1 MLRPILI
8 SCILSILLFTGCEE
22 SPTSVQ
28 TSDAVYTTFGGSFD
42 DEGTAVTQTP
52 DGGYLI
58 VGSSYGATTLSDM
71 YVIKT
76 NSLGVEVSDSIF
88 TAITGD
94 IVTSF
99 DLISD
104 VKVLADG
111 GYILV
116 GSKFSST
123 GTNYDVWLVKL
134 DADLN
139 VVFTKTYNNGGGD
152 DFGYS
157 VSLCDDNGF
166 IIAGK
171 TYETGGYDM
180 WVLKTTAAGV
190 LFADADADAS
200 TGFGTGG
207 AIEIGSNDANDAA
220 YSVHQTDDGGYIV
233 AGETQ
238 SFGSGGSDMMLVKLT
253 AIGSHVAGFG
263 DTDLNGTADSVEGT
277 VIGGPLNESA
287 KFVQETSDN
296 NFIIVGDSYSYGSG
310 QSDIYIVEVNSSGVI
325 VWDSF
330 VGGTRND
337 FANCVKQTADGGFVI
352 VGNTYSTSS
361 DVLVVKIFP
370 NSQGE
375 VEWQSTFG
383 GDFDDVGSYISQTND
398 GGYILTGSTYT
409 ADNMNQVLLMKL
421 DASGSQE
428 F

>member
-1 MLRPILI
+1 MLRPTLI
-8 SCILSILLFTGCEE
+8 SCLLTILLFTGCEE
-22 SPTSVQ
+22 SPTEVE
-28 TSDAVYTTFGGSFD
+28 TSDTVAYTTFGGSFD
-42 DEGTAVTQTP
+42 DEGNAVTQTP
-52 DGGYLI
+52 DGGYLV
-58 VGSSYGATTLSDM
+58 VGSSYSEATLSDL
-71 YVIKT
+71 YAIKT
-76 NSLGVEVSDSIF
+76 NNLGIMASDSIF
-88 TAITGD
+88 YTITD
-94 IVTSF
+94 KDVTLF
-99 DLISD
+99 ERASD
-104 VKVLADG
+104 FKVLPDG

-116 GSKFSST
+116 GSKFST
-123 GTNYDVWLVKL
+123 ATNYDVWLVKL
-134 DADLN
+134 DADLS
-139 VVFTKTYNNGGGD
+139 VLFTKTFDGGGD

-171 TYETGGYDM
+171 TYATGGYDM
-180 WVLKTTAAGV
+180 WVLKTDADGV
-190 LFADADADAS
+190 LDTSFDAVNSD
-200 TGFGTGG
+200 GK
-207 AIEIGSNDANDAA
+207 IEIGSNNANDAA
-220 YSVHQTDDGGYIV
+220 YSVHQNDDGGYII

-238 SFGSGGSDMMLVKLT
+238 SYGSGGSDMILVKLN
-253 AIGSHVAGFG
+253 ADGSYASNFG
-263 DTDLNGTADSVEGT
+263 DTDLNASGGTFEAT

-296 NFIIVGDSYSYGSG
+296 SFIIVGDSYSYGSG

-337 FANCVKQTADGGFVI
+337 FANCVQQTTDGGFVI

-383 GDFDDVGSYISQTND
+383 GDYDDIGNYISQTND

-409 ADNMNQVLLMKL
+409 EDKMNQILLMKL
-421 DASGSQE
+421 DANGSQE